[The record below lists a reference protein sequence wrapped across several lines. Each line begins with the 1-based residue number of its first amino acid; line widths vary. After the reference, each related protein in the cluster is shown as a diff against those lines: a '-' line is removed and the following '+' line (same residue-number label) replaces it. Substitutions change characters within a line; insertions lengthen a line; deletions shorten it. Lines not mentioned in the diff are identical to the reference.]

1 MITPES
7 TPTPAAADRK
17 VIKDVIPA
25 KPASS
30 LRGSFTKR
38 QNYYEG
44 EHDAHIDFRTGMSGH
59 RAALGS
65 ASHPH
70 EVTHDGVKSMSNH
83 AGAGSPVLKLKK
95 TLRPRASIY

>member
-17 VIKDVIPA
+17 VIKDVSPA
-25 KPASS
+25 KPSSS
-30 LRGSFTKR
+30 LRGSFTK
-38 QNYYEG
+38 
-44 EHDAHIDFRTGMSGH
+44 HAHIDFRTGMSGH

-95 TLRPRASIY
+95 TSRPRASIY

>member
-7 TPTPAAADRK
+7 THPTPAAADRK

-30 LRGSFTKR
+30 LRGSFTKH
-38 QNYYEG
+38 QNYYE

-65 ASHPH
+65 ASHPQ

>member
-1 MITPES
+1 MTTPES

-30 LRGSFTKR
+30 LRGSFTKH

-44 EHDAHIDFRTGMSGH
+44 EHDAQIDFRTGMSGH
-59 RAALGS
+59 RALGS

-95 TLRPRASIY
+95 TSRPRASIY